1 MLLREIKM
9 RKIRELL
16 AKSLFR
22 LASTD
27 YQTQY
32 IDNYTI
38 YEYVVPEDLIEEVT
52 NFCREAQLDCFK
64 NNFSERELEF
74 ANILRNKILNL
85 PSGDIYGT
93 NIWAE
98 LKIDVEKFLNILGY
112 QIKDFDYSTI
122 DNIDRNELGK

>member
-1 MLLREIKM
+1 M
-9 RKIRELL
+9 
-16 AKSLFR
+16 
-22 LASTD
+22 
-27 YQTQY
+27 
-32 IDNYTI
+32 
-38 YEYVVPEDLIEEVT
+38 VPEDLIEEVA

-98 LKIDVEKFLNILGY
+98 LKIDAEKFLNILGY